1 MGVFPYPVQY
11 FSCKAFEQTPEDL
24 QKMLAY
30 LAHVG
35 AGAAGAVAGET
46 GIPGLKIDFNDGVRL
61 EVPKGAWHVRIGDH
75 DSGLIFY
82 DQDVSETVLISLEKY
97 YIPWTIEVS
106 YEGAPVFSHVFDLRG
121 EKVRLIVNS
130 DLLGDMQSFLPYIPY
145 VRDYYGAKVYYWLSP
160 AMHEVCRRL
169 YPDISLQET
178 RDEDTYAT
186 FYLSA
191 AIDFPGAAPFDGR
204 QIPMTQTGQMILRL
218 PEEAPPV
225 PWPKGARRIAEPY
238 VCIGVQSSSV
248 TKGWLYPD
256 GWEEMTAY
264 VKSLG
269 YRVLCIDRERTAEGY
284 GYRVTMPRGA
294 EDFTG
299 NRPLLERADMLSHAE
314 FFIGLPSGLSWLAR
328 TAGCP
333 VVMIGGFSLYWCE
346 FPTPYRVY
354 NPLVCG
360 GCYNDVRLSWKDKI
374 CPRQKD
380 APERQFEC
388 STKITPRMVTA
399 AIDRLRQDLGVTG

>member
-1 MGVFPYPVQY
+1 MGIFPYPVQY

-30 LAHVG
+30 LAQVG

-61 EVPKGAWHVRIGDH
+61 EVPKGAWHVRIGAH

-82 DQDVSETVLISLEKY
+82 DQDVSETVLISIEKY
-97 YIPWTIEVS
+97 YIPWAIEVS
-106 YEGAPVFSHVFDLRG
+106 YEGTTVFAHVFDLRG
-121 EKVRLIVNS
+121 EKVRLIVS
-130 DLLGDMQSFLPYIPY
+130 SALLGDTQSFLPYIPY
-145 VRDYYGAKVYYWLSP
+145 VRDYYGAQVYYWVDKK
-160 AMHEVCRRL
+160 MHEVCRRL
-169 YPDISLQET
+169 YPEIPLQEE

-186 FYLSA
+186 FYLNA

-204 QIPMTQTGQMILRL
+204 QVPMTQTGQMILGL

-225 PWPKGARRIAEPY
+225 SWPKGARRIEEPY

-248 TKGWLYPD
+248 TKGWLYPG
-256 GWEEMTAY
+256 GWEAVTAY
-264 VKSLG
+264 LKSLG
-269 YRVLCIDRERTAEGY
+269 YRVLCIDRERAAEGY
-284 GYRVTMPRGA
+284 GYRVTMPRGV

-299 NRPLLERADMLSHAE
+299 DRPLLERADMLSHAE

-360 GCYNDVRLSWKDKI
+360 GCYNDVRLSWKDAI
-374 CPRQKD
+374 CPRLD
-380 APERQFEC
+380 GVPERRLEC

-399 AIDRLRQDLGVTG
+399 AIDRLRRDLGVTR